1 MILVITMH
9 LRAFFYH
16 NGNNDHADN
25 DDCDNNDD
33 NAHADNDRQSSWQGP
48 MQRSLAGWK
57 PALALQS
64 GEYILQ
70 HYNHFFHTTSC
81 HSLYCNSKSI
91 FYLTQRWM
99 RRGQEVRNNSL
110 IDADQ
115 RYFLSVS
122 LVIIFYF
129 LLGTKKPFQKKVLL
143 L

>member
-1 MILVITMH
+1 MH
-9 LRAFFYH
+9 LWAFFYH

-70 HYNHFFHTTSC
+70 YYNDF
-81 HSLYCNSKSI
+81 LGP
-91 FYLTQRWM
+91 
-99 RRGQEVRNNSL
+99 RGPLVLPLVGPVPSVRP
-110 IDADQ
+110 
-115 RYFLSVS
+115 R
-122 LVIIFYF
+122 
-129 LLGTKKPFQKKVLL
+129 
-143 L
+143 